1 MLILLANNQSSNL
14 TIPFEPY
21 LFRIPLNV
29 QVISECLAFSVGF
42 RYYVVSKKYYDGN
55 ASGNYR
61 QIIIWGAT
69 LGTFLGARIM
79 GFLENP
85 YGIHQ
90 LRQILI
96 QFNARSI
103 MGGIFGAM
111 LGIKLVRKLVKEE
124 HLSFDL
130 FILPLILSIFIGR
143 VGCFLNGT
151 KDFTYGTETDF
162 FMAMD
167 LGDGLYRH
175 PIALYELVFLA
186 LLFIGMHRNRHALW
200 QIPELMFTIFMMSYF
215 GFRFCIEYLKPNVF
229 FVYGLSSVQWL
240 CIGCWIYFLPAM
252 CRNLKLA
259 FGKIPLPGLATQVT
273 VLDEESISV

>member
-1 MLILLANNQSSNL
+1 M

-21 LFRIPLNV
+21 LFRIPLNI
-29 QVISECLAFSVGF
+29 QVIAECLAFSVGF
-42 RYYVVSKKYYDGN
+42 RYYVASRKYQDRDV
-55 ASGNYR
+55 SGNFR
-61 QIIIWGAT
+61 QPIILGAV

-79 GFLENP
+79 GFMENP

-90 LRQILI
+90 LRQVLI

-111 LGIKLVRKLVKEE
+111 LGVKVVRRLLKEKN
-124 HLSFDL
+124 LSFDL
-130 FILPLILSIFIGR
+130 FTLPLVLSIFIGR
-143 VGCFLNGT
+143 IGCFLNGT

-175 PIALYELVFLA
+175 PIALYELIFLA
-186 LLFIGMHRNRHALW
+186 FLFIILHRNRLAL
-200 QIPELMFTIFMMSYF
+200 QQFPDLMFTIFMMTYF

-229 FVYGLSSVQWL
+229 FLYGLSSVQWL
-240 CIGCWIYFLPAM
+240 CIGCYIYFLPALS
-252 CRNLKLA
+252 RSLKLV
-259 FGKIPLPGLATQVT
+259 FSKIPLPGLTTQVT